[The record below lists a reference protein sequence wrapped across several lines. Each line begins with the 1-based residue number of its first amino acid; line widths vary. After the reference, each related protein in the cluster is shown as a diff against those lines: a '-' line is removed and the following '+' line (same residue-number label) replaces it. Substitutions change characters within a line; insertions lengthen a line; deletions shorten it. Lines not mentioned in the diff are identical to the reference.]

1 MPAVGRNG
9 TAPKMGLTFGMAMF
23 NKWGK
28 DVMLKIIR
36 EKAYFLGYN

>member
-1 MPAVGRNG
+1 MLNVGRNG
-9 TAPKMGLTFGMAMF
+9 TAPKMGLTLAMF
-23 NKWGK
+23 YKWGR